1 MGSPFDRPGEACG
14 VFGAFAPGSHVA
26 GLIYFGL
33 FALQHR
39 GQESAGIAVGNGE
52 QLTAYKNMGLVATV
66 FDESKLAGLQ
76 GSVGIGHTRY
86 STTGSSTWDNAQP
99 SFRGLGERSIAL
111 GHNGNLI
118 NTVELAARLGSAPG
132 STDSELMTEAIAQK
146 ILRDPGVSLADAIAE
161 AMPEFEGAYTLV
173 VMDETTVAAARD
185 PHGFRPLSLGRL
197 PTGGHV
203 VASETAA
210 LDIVGA
216 DFVRDVEPGEI
227 VVLTDA
233 GVESRFPM
241 EPADSRLCV
250 FEYVYFARPDSVV
263 AGQNVHGARVAM
275 GIRLAE
281 ESPAEADVVVPIP
294 ESGIPAAQG
303 FAAASGIPYRD
314 GLVKNRYV
322 GRTFIEPEQIVRDRG
337 IRMKLNP
344 IRETLDGRRV
354 ILVDDSIV
362 RGSTTRKL
370 VELVRGAGATE
381 VHLRVSSPPYRW
393 PCYYGMD
400 TSDRSSLLAAHR
412 SEEEIGDFLEVDSL
426 GYLSLD
432 GLLDS
437 LPHANQSFCTACLSG
452 DYPTAIGNHKFV
464 REET

>member
-1 MGSPFDRPGEACG
+1 MGSPFDRLGEACG
-14 VFGAFAPGSHVA
+14 VFGAFAPGSRVA
-26 GLIYFGL
+26 NLIYFGL

-39 GQESAGIAVGNGE
+39 GQESAGIAVGDGE
-52 QLTAYKNMGLVATV
+52 ELTAYKNMGLVATV

-76 GSVGIGHTRY
+76 GTIGIGHTRY

-99 SFRGLGERSIAL
+99 SYRGLGDRSIAL
-111 GHNGNLI
+111 AHNGNLI
-118 NTVELAARLGSAPG
+118 NTVELALRLGSAPG

-146 ILRDPGVSLADAIAE
+146 ILGDPGLPLADAIAQ

-173 VMDETTVAAARD
+173 VMDENTIAAARD

-227 VVLTDA
+227 IVLTDD
-233 GVESRFPM
+233 GIESRFPM
-241 EPADSRLCV
+241 DPADSRLCV

-281 ESPAEADVVVPIP
+281 ESPVEADVVVPIP

-303 FAAASGIPYRD
+303 FAAASGTPYRD

-344 IRETLDGRRV
+344 IRETLDGNRV

-362 RGSTTRKL
+362 RGSTTRRL

-400 TSDRSSLLAAHR
+400 TSDRSSLLAAER
-412 SEEEIGDFLEVDSL
+412 SEEEIADFLEVDSL

-432 GLLDS
+432 GLLVS
-437 LPHANQSFCTACLSG
+437 LPRANQSFCTACLSG